1 MKVEIINTTGYDPY
15 NIGDRFK
22 TIDVNV
28 TRKILN
34 NEDLFVQ
41 NNKGKIFLVPFGQY
55 KIV

>member
-1 MKVEIINTTGYDPY
+1 MKIKITKTTPYDPY
-15 NIGDRFK
+15 NIGGTFK
-22 TIDVNV
+22 VVGINAAS
-28 TRKILN
+28 KILN